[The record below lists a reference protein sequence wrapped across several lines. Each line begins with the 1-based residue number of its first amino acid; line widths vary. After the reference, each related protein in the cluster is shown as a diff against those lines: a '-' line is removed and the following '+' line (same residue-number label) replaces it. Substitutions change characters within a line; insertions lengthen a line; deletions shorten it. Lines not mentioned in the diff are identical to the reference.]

1 MCHPQPTVCDISPVT
16 TCMLVVK
23 FIPPPYKTTVPRR
36 LTLLSHYT
44 SFTKAISKM
53 YMKMPVYMRT
63 EAFCELSETLGVVKA
78 DTKQSFANLPHH
90 SLQ

>member
-1 MCHPQPTVCDISPVT
+1 
-16 TCMLVVK
+16 
-23 FIPPPYKTTVPRR
+23 
-36 LTLLSHYT
+36 
-44 SFTKAISKM
+44 
-53 YMKMPVYMRT
+53 MKMPVYMRN